1 MALEPLGQR
10 ALHVA
15 IDMQRLFAEP
25 TDWYVPALAGIVAN
39 VERLARERADLT
51 LFARFLVPPS
61 AAEAPGRWRRHYQR
75 WPSVAGDRLD
85 PALIDLVAPLATLA
99 RPDRVID
106 KHGYSVFGAE
116 GFAGMLA
123 HRGVDALVF
132 SGVETDVC
140 VLASVLDAVDLGLRV
155 VVVSDA
161 VTSADLDVHAI
172 VLGRLLPRLDAQV
185 EIATTEAVLAAWA

>member
-25 TDWYVPALAGIVAN
+25 TAWQVPALADIVPN
-39 VERLARERADLT
+39 IERLARARANQT

-61 AAEAPGRWRRHYQR
+61 AAEALGRWRRHYER

-85 PALIDLVAPLATLA
+85 PALLDLVAPLAALA
-99 RPDRVID
+99 APERIVD
-106 KHGYSVFGAE
+106 KSSYSVFGAE
-116 GFAGMLA
+116 GFARMLA
-123 HRGVDALVF
+123 HRGVDTLVF